1 MAKDPNYNRYAGITS
16 LPGDPLNPREPR
28 PFRVDEDGEVVYRD
42 DQSRDPELVG
52 RIKPHGLVQA
62 GILDWGELDRNIDK
76 RLSLLAEQNAEP
88 LASPSLPPEARGG
101 GRPVSLSRKTI
112 GGTEYYV
119 ISANSFDPTRSNGK
133 TAMPNADVIAAMNA
147 SMGQIA
153 VTDGGPEKTNSIVRL
168 PLDFTENDTR
178 PAGERNLPLTN
189 PKPEMY
195 YSVPAVDVKVKSKGN
210 ADTARFGTAFGA
222 VAAGHGHRD
231 GISDGMMDEWDPA
244 IGLRG
249 DIESLLLDHPMPMA
263 TVSEGRIGWHQLDN
277 GRVQFMY
284 PVGSYSVEEEDEE
297 RDMQRR
303 MQKNLD
309 RQQRLFQRRGR

>member
-1 MAKDPNYNRYAGITS
+1 MTS
-16 LPGDPLNPREPR
+16 LPGDPRKPR

-42 DQSRDPELVG
+42 DQSPDAERLAG
-52 RIKPHGLVQA
+52 IKPHDLAQA

-76 RLSLLAEQNAEP
+76 RLSLLAGRNAEP
-88 LASPSLPPEARGG
+88 LASPSLPPEAPGG
-101 GRPVSLSRKTI
+101 RRPVSLSRKTI

-133 TAMPNADVIAAMNA
+133 TVMPNADVIAAMNA

-168 PLDFTENDTR
+168 PLDFTENDTG
-178 PAGERNLPLTN
+178 PVGERNLPLIN

-195 YSVPAVDVKVKSKGN
+195 YSVPAVDVKVKSIGN
-210 ADTARFGTAFGA
+210 ADTARFRPAFGA

-231 GISDGMMDEWDPA
+231 GISDGMIDEWNPA
-244 IGLRG
+244 IGLYG
-249 DIESLLLDHPMPMA
+249 DIESLRSDYPMPMA
-263 TVSEGRIGWHQLDN
+263 TVSEGRIGWHQLNN

-284 PVGSYSVEEEDEE
+284 PVGSYLTRDRERIICDGGFKKIWIVSRNFSKVEAE
-297 RDMQRR
+297 M
-303 MQKNLD
+303 NIVS
-309 RQQRLFQRRGR
+309 LF